1 MEIAA
6 YTAGIAAVVIFGVAA
21 LLGVLHLRDASI
33 WTTWG
38 ACVLT
43 LTGGFCWLQDREW
56 KKDSATHTPKERAMV
71 VPIAFSGEPKVNE
84 SFTAFVR
91 YKNTGKVIAKDVRV
105 VFVAYPIKKGEKPDF
120 NIIENE
126 PSTGGSVFFL
136 TPGEESTSYHPQ
148 AKTKPLTELDIAQI
162 ESGDVVI
169 YAFGKIYY
177 RDTPECSHWT
187 KFCTYYIPSVKRYS
201 NYSDYNDTDEVKCP

>member
-1 MEIAA
+1 MGSLKS
-6 YTAGIAAVVIFGVAA
+6 TSR
-21 LLGVLHLRDASI
+21 L
-33 WTTWG
+33 
-38 ACVLT
+38 
-43 LTGGFCWLQDREW
+43 
-56 KKDSATHTPKERAMV
+56 K
-71 VPIAFSGEPKVNE
+71 
-84 SFTAFVR
+84 AFVR

-136 TPGEESTSYHPQ
+136 TPGEESRSYHPQ

-201 NYSDYNDTDEVKCP
+201 NYSDYNDTDEVKYP